1 MKIDW
6 KAKLASR
13 KFWALVAGLVS
24 SLLVAFNVSEGS
36 IAQVT
41 AIITAFGSVAVY
53 IFAESSVDKAAVNA
67 DNDSKTEGD
76 EKAE

>member
-6 KAKLASR
+6 KSKLSSR
-13 KFWALVAGLVS
+13 KFWALVAGFVG

-36 IAQVT
+36 ISQVT

-53 IFAESSVDKAAVNA
+53 ILAESSVDKANKGE
-67 DNDSKTEGD
+67 DDSSN
-76 EKAE
+76 EKNK

>member
-6 KAKLASR
+6 KAKLSSR
-13 KFWALVAGLVS
+13 KFWALLAGLVS

-53 IFAESSVDKAAVNA
+53 IFAESSVDKAAA
-67 DNDSKTEGD
+67 GKDSTKTEGSD
-76 EKAE
+76 NK

>member
-13 KFWALVAGLVS
+13 KFWALLAGFVS

-36 IAQVT
+36 VAQVT
-41 AIITAFGSVAVY
+41 SIITAFGSVAVY
-53 IFAESSVDKAAVNA
+53 ILAESSVDKAATGK
-67 DNDSKTEGD
+67 DSTKTEGSD
-76 EKAE
+76 NKE